1 MFQYTENSA
10 QSDFYIFLP
19 NKLDFNVEFLEKVSE
34 MHEKIL
40 DTKCKNIKITKS
52 DQYAIYQKICLVYLL
67 CIWRSCVDEGKT
79 ILYSEKLYKK
89 ILNIHKEDGRQFVE
103 MELNDYVKSETG
115 MYYVFESDNDLDKP
129 IQAIAKILVRK
140 NVTLNSGMLEEFLK
154 TTIGE
159 IFSNCFNHSDSKCA
173 FFMCDI
179 QKINN
184 EYFLS
189 VVIFDYGK
197 TIVSNVREHLK
208 DEDLTEIECMKWA
221 IKTGNTT
228 RNGSGGYGLPTIIDY
243 IENAEGLLYIASGG
257 VYLEYQQGNTNIKYS
272 LSEFKGTNVTFQVK
286 LFNTSK
292 ILAYDDT
299 QKKIKSISLD
309 SI

>member
-1 MFQYTENSA
+1 M
-10 QSDFYIFLP
+10 
-19 NKLDFNVEFLEKVSE
+19 
-34 MHEKIL
+34 
-40 DTKCKNIKITKS
+40 
-52 DQYAIYQKICLVYLL
+52 L
-67 CIWRSCVDEGKT
+67 CIWSSCVDEGKT

-228 RNGSGGYGLPTIIDY
+228 RNGSGG
-243 IENAEGLLYIASGG
+243 